1 MLYVLV
7 SKVTM
12 INKIKRKHQTT
23 DTKSVGDQTRT
34 LNKMICSTSRC
45 HSLNGIVALFNMEV
59 GNNDSTSGSVRI
71 GKVKRTKGDC
81 ANAKANRML
90 PVTGLENE
98 AWMWE
103 ATCASHFETK
113 KRGGVK

>member
-90 PVTGLENE
+90 PVTGLDNK
-98 AWMWE
+98 ACMWQ
-103 ATCASHFETK
+103 TDTGASITEERK
-113 KRGGVK
+113 